1 MNQLV
6 VSIIAYYL
14 LLPRL
19 LLCRSI
25 SAYCERFRICIP
37 THTHTNIFNIIYTK
51 LMRCFIATHS
61 YYFCCYYFYVYYV
74 RLFKL
79 PAFVVAHFLFD
90 KLPNFYDC
98 KYRSQRQ
105 RALTHF
111 IKVIAKFRNFVNG
124 SCQTLLFL
132 SIFLLLLFMF
142 FQAYLECSSFA
153 FVALSAIYHI
163 CILPHCCCR
172 VTTMY
177 CWSFVATAVSPST
190 KNVGEIYSFF
200 NSSSLSKA
208 NRAQFVFS
216 LLFFLHSSVI
226 LCINCCNVIIKIS
239 AKLTEIA
246 FMTFWRMSACKF
258 LRVLCATLC

>member
-1 MNQLV
+1 MC
-6 VSIIAYYL
+6 VSQIAWKRKYSVILWTSLSLALLLITCCCRAYCYAGPYL
-14 LLPRL
+14 LTVNAFA
-19 LLCRSI
+19 
-25 SAYCERFRICIP
+25 SAYLPI
-37 THTHTNIFNIIYTK
+37 HTNIFNIIYTK

-105 RALTHF
+105 HALTHF

-124 SCQTLLFL
+124 SCQALLFL

-200 NSSSLSKA
+200 NSSLSKP
-208 NRAQFVFS
+208 FVHNLYF
-216 LLFFLHSSVI
+216 LCYFFCTALSS
-226 LCINCCNVIIKIS
+226 
-239 AKLTEIA
+239 
-246 FMTFWRMSACKF
+246 
-258 LRVLCATLC
+258 CA